1 MARTTMLTERSF
13 FVQMISK
20 IKDFIGAMALAAVC
34 ATSYAPE
41 ATAETITL
49 ERAYELAHA
58 NSPQIEAQGYARDAA
73 QAQVSEA
80 KYYWAPKFALKS
92 QFGPMPK
99 SKDIRSSENDIWDNF
114 FDSWGFT
121 TRNSLEFWLPLF
133 TSTKVYQTH
142 QLAKIGLEV
151 EELRVQ
157 NEILNVE
164 YDVARA
170 YYGLQLATAA
180 ADVVAEAEKYVDQV
194 EMQYRKLLESGSESV
209 KDTDQYRIDIAKA
222 NVYRL
227 KNTIDAKR
235 TYAEKALRV
244 HTRLEGPF
252 EIEAMDFDNAKEELQ
267 SQDEVLDLA
276 RANRGD
282 LKLLD
287 ASVRAADKQAHIE
300 WLNWWPDLVLV
311 GEVYYK
317 FSNAVPKLEEKN
329 FYIKDSYNGRGFGL
343 GFMIKW
349 DLDPVRQ
356 VFKVR
361 QADAKAERT
370 RAQRELAISG
380 IELEVTEQYQNTATA
395 LANIAITYQSRRS
408 AKRFLTKALFDYE
421 AGDGDVGDMISALT
435 TFIEQRSMYLQAL
448 HDYRIALVKL
458 QKVTGVA
465 TADTLLKQ

>member
-170 YYGLQLATAA
+170 YYGLQLA
-180 ADVVAEAEKYVDQV
+180 
-194 EMQYRKLLESGSESV
+194 LSL
-209 KDTDQYRIDIAKA
+209 I
-222 NVYRL
+222 
-227 KNTIDAKR
+227 
-235 TYAEKALRV
+235 
-244 HTRLEGPF
+244 
-252 EIEAMDFDNAKEELQ
+252 
-267 SQDEVLDLA
+267 
-276 RANRGD
+276 
-282 LKLLD
+282 
-287 ASVRAADKQAHIE
+287 HI
-300 WLNWWPDLVLV
+300 
-311 GEVYYK
+311 
-317 FSNAVPKLEEKN
+317 
-329 FYIKDSYNGRGFGL
+329 
-343 GFMIKW
+343 
-349 DLDPVRQ
+349 
-356 VFKVR
+356 
-361 QADAKAERT
+361 
-370 RAQRELAISG
+370 
-380 IELEVTEQYQNTATA
+380 
-395 LANIAITYQSRRS
+395 
-408 AKRFLTKALFDYE
+408 
-421 AGDGDVGDMISALT
+421 
-435 TFIEQRSMYLQAL
+435 
-448 HDYRIALVKL
+448 
-458 QKVTGVA
+458 
-465 TADTLLKQ
+465 

>member
-1 MARTTMLTERSF
+1 
-13 FVQMISK
+13 
-20 IKDFIGAMALAAVC
+20 
-34 ATSYAPE
+34 
-41 ATAETITL
+41 
-49 ERAYELAHA
+49 
-58 NSPQIEAQGYARDAA
+58 
-73 QAQVSEA
+73 
-80 KYYWAPKFALKS
+80 
-92 QFGPMPK
+92 
-99 SKDIRSSENDIWDNF
+99 
-114 FDSWGFT
+114 
-121 TRNSLEFWLPLF
+121 
-133 TSTKVYQTH
+133 
-142 QLAKIGLEV
+142 
-151 EELRVQ
+151 
-157 NEILNVE
+157 
-164 YDVARA
+164 
-170 YYGLQLATAA
+170 
-180 ADVVAEAEKYVDQV
+180 
-194 EMQYRKLLESGSESV
+194 
-209 KDTDQYRIDIAKA
+209 
-222 NVYRL
+222 
-227 KNTIDAKR
+227 
-235 TYAEKALRV
+235 
-244 HTRLEGPF
+244 
-252 EIEAMDFDNAKEELQ
+252 MDFDNAKEELQ

-300 WLNWWPDLVLV
+300 WLNWWPDLILV